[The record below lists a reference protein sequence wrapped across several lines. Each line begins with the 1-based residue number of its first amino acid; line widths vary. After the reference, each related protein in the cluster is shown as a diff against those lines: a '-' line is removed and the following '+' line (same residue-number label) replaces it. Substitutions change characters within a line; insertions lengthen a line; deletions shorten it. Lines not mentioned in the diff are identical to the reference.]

1 MKTITLFLLLMLATA
16 ALAQQ
21 NPVND
26 QKPIVIPIKN
36 NKPVLGG
43 NTGITGGVKPE
54 RLPEDVKFDY
64 NGDEVWLFSDA
75 NYKGEK
81 KVLPIGIKKSYTL
94 NELGFQWNDKVS
106 SILVPKKGN
115 MYFYFFKDD
124 NFQGEYLSILN
135 SVAEHTGK
143 FPDLAT
149 LEEDPAYTAATIQ
162 KPESWRKN
170 ANGTFTIT
178 FNDQISSIKFELI
191 H

>member
-54 RLPEDVKFDY
+54 RLPEDVKFNY

-124 NFQGEYLSILN
+124 NFQGEYL
-135 SVAEHTGK
+135 
-143 FPDLAT
+143 
-149 LEEDPAYTAATIQ
+149 
-162 KPESWRKN
+162 
-170 ANGTFTIT
+170 
-178 FNDQISSIKFELI
+178 
-191 H
+191 